1 MKLVRFGLS
10 VIKSFILK
18 VKFGKRL
25 ELQKINQDIRF
36 TTEIKVKKEVSM
48 RIGRVSTRT
57 NVHIVCV
64 EGNME
69 IGKQVNINRNCI
81 IICRYK
87 ISIGDNCS
95 LGPNI
100 CIYDHDHLF
109 GKNGLVPNEY
119 KCSEIIIESG
129 CWIGAGAIILRG
141 THIGKNSVI
150 GAGTIVK
157 GYVPPNSL
165 VTSTRNNIISEIY

>member
-1 MKLVRFGLS
+1 MRLVRFGLS
-10 VIKSFILK
+10 VIKSCILK

-36 TTEIKVKKEVSM
+36 ATEIKVGKEASM
-48 RIGRVSTRT
+48 RLGRVSTRT
-57 NVHIVCV
+57 NVHLVCV
-64 EGNME
+64 EGEMV

-81 IICRYK
+81 IICRSK

-100 CIYDHDHLF
+100 CIYDHDHVF
-109 GKNGLVPNEY
+109 GKNGLVTNKY

-129 CWIGAGAIILRG
+129 CWIGAGSIILRG
-141 THIGKNSVI
+141 AHIGKNSVI

-165 VTSTRNNIISEIY
+165 VTSSRKNIISEIY